1 MLHFPRL
8 ACTITNDYGEKLVFS
23 FMLKKN
29 KKGGELNYSP
39 AKVKVITEGAEVYCE
54 RRGNG
59 PLLLLIAGAMED
71 AGFYSSAADILA
83 EKFTV
88 VSYDRRCNSRSS
100 GNRDADMIVA
110 QQAHDAASIIKA
122 MGFDKAIV
130 VGRSGGA
137 IIGLELA
144 AIRPELIDFLIVHEA
159 PVIELLPEPKAQRWR
174 TFVDEIYAKSQREG
188 SQAAQTEFMASLVNV
203 PDTPYPPDLNER
215 ISGNV
220 DFFFKHE
227 FKAIY
232 KYLPNIESIRNHN
245 VKMVT
250 GTGRDSDDAYY
261 VQATKTLA
269 TKLGCENVEFPGHH
283 DVSFWMPEEFA
294 NAILST
300 LKRHGYGS

>member
-1 MLHFPRL
+1 MFFLSPMKPSL
-8 ACTITNDYGEKLVFS
+8 IKETI
-23 FMLKKN
+23 
-29 KKGGELNYSP
+29 
-39 AKVKVITEGAEVYCE
+39 ITEGAEIYCE

-100 GNRDADMIVA
+100 GDRDADMTIS
-110 QQAHDAASIIKA
+110 QQARDAVSIIKE

-144 AIRPELIDFLIVHEA
+144 ATRPELIDFLIAHEA
-159 PVIELLPEPKAQRWR
+159 PVIEVLPEPKAQRWR
-174 TFVDEIYAKSQREG
+174 TFADEIYAKSQREG
-188 SQAAQTEFMASLVNV
+188 SQAAQTEFMASLINV
-203 PDTPYPPDLNER
+203 PDAPYPPGLNER

-227 FKAIY
+227 LKAFF
-232 KYLPNIESIRNHN
+232 KYLPNFESIRNHN

-261 VQATKTLA
+261 VQATRALA
-269 TKLGCENVEFPGHH
+269 TRLGCENVEFPGHH

-294 NAILST
+294 NAIMST
-300 LKRHGYGS
+300 LKRHRDSS